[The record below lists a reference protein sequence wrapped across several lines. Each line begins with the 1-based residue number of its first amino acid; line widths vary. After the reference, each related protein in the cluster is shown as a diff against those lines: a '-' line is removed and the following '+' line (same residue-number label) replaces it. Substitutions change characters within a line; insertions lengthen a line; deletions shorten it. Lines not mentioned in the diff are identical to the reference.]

1 VTDTASTPKQSG
13 PPMQL
18 IVGLVIGL
26 IIGAIAG
33 ATLPELLGGG
43 PKVVERQAGTASGP
57 RDEGQGMPA
66 GETQDMIE
74 ETEDVMDDAQD
85 TAEELADDVVPP
97 GDGG

>member
-1 VTDTASTPKQSG
+1 MTDTASTPKQSG

-33 ATLPELLGGG
+33 ATLPELLSGG
-43 PKVVERQAGTASGP
+43 PKVVERETGTATNP
-57 RDEGQGMPA
+57 RNEGQGVPA
-66 GETQDMIE
+66 E
-74 ETEDVMDDAQD
+74 EAQD
-85 TAEELADDVVPP
+85 VIDEAENAMDEAEDAAEGIVPP